1 MQKQE
6 PVVATYKIFLFAGFV
21 CAAIITSLFVYRINH
36 QDKRV
41 ALNTESAMIMPAG
54 RDLKSVDLIQANS
67 ETFTD
72 RNLYSHWTLMFF
84 GFTHCNSVC
93 PVTLE
98 MLSKTYPT
106 IHAKIP
112 NLQVVFVSLD
122 PERDTKVELQKYTK
136 NFNADFIGVS
146 GKIEN
151 IRKLQSQLG
160 VYSARED
167 NSSNYQLQ
175 HTASIMLISPEA
187 KWVGMFKFGLPPKEF
202 EQAVLSAI
210 TTISQSNA

>member
-1 MQKQE
+1 
-6 PVVATYKIFLFAGFV
+6 
-21 CAAIITSLFVYRINH
+21 
-36 QDKRV
+36 
-41 ALNTESAMIMPAG
+41 MIMPRE

-67 ETFTD
+67 QTFTD
-72 RNLYSHWTLMFF
+72 RNLFSHWTLMFF

-98 MLSKTYPT
+98 MLSKTYPA
-106 IHAKIP
+106 IHAKVP

-136 NFNADFIGVS
+136 NFNAEFIGVS

-160 VYSARED
+160 VYSAREG
-167 NSSNYQLQ
+167 NGSNYQLQ
-175 HTASIMLISPEA
+175 HTASVMLISPEA